1 MSVFSIELETLKI
14 SLALLWLIIMFT
26 VIRNNFIFIFI
37 LTLTLSVFINTAN
50 AANRILIPASPSVA
64 AKSFILLDFNS
75 GKVLA
80 EKNADIKLA
89 PASLTKIMTVYV
101 IFRELKSGH
110 LTLDEKVT
118 ISKKAWQT
126 PGSRMFV
133 EVNKKVAVEDLLQG
147 VIIQSGNDASVALA
161 EHVAGDE
168 VTFAALMNQHAERL
182 GMLDTSFQ
190 NSMGLPSKSH
200 FTTARDLSKLTR
212 AVIKEFPEY
221 YKWDSQKEFTF
232 NKITQ
237 PNRNKLLWRDKS
249 VDGVKT
255 GYTEEAGYCM
265 VASAKR
271 EEMRLIS
278 VVMGTSSANA
288 RANESQTLLNYG
300 FRFFQTH
307 KLYKGNE
314 AVSEVKVW
322 KGDGKKLPVGLTD
335 DLYVTI
341 PRKHYDDLKAE
352 LNIDKKIVAPV
363 KKGDSLGIVNVS
375 LAGDVIANRP
385 LVALDNVE
393 KGGLLDRLYDEAML
407 LLD

>member
-1 MSVFSIELETLKI
+1 MS
-14 SLALLWLIIMFT
+14 T
-26 VIRNNFIFIFI
+26 VTQNYCIFL
-37 LTLTLSVFINTAN
+37 LTLLAFFNTAN
-50 AANRILIPASPSVA
+50 AQNKIIIPASPSVA
-64 AKSFILLDFNS
+64 AKSFIMLDFNS

-80 EKNADIKLA
+80 EKNADTKVA

-101 IFRELKSGH
+101 VFRELKSGH

-133 EVNKKVAVEDLLQG
+133 EVNKQVAVEDLIKG
-147 VIIQSGNDASVALA
+147 VVIQSGNDASVALA

-168 VTFAALMNQHAERL
+168 ATFARLMNQHAERL
-182 GMLDTSFQ
+182 GMLDTSFE
-190 NSMGLPSKSH
+190 NSMGLPSKNH
-200 FTTARDLSKLTR
+200 FTTARDLAKLTV
-212 AVIKEFPEY
+212 AVINEFPEY
-221 YKWDSQKEFTF
+221 YKWDSEKEFTF

-271 EEMRLIS
+271 NEMRLIS
-278 VVMGTSSANA
+278 VVMGTNSANS

-300 FRFFQTH
+300 FRFFETH
-307 KLYKGNE
+307 RLYQAHG
-314 AVSEVKVW
+314 AVSDGIKVW
-322 KGDGKKLPVGLTD
+322 KGDGKKLSVGLTD
-335 DLYVTI
+335 DIYVTI

-352 LNIDKKIVAPV
+352 LNINKRIVAPV
-363 KKGDSLGIVNVS
+363 KKGDAFGSINVS
-375 LAGDVIANRP
+375 LAGETIVDQP
-385 LVALDNVE
+385 LVALE
-393 KGGLLDRLYDEAML
+393 SISEGGFIDQLYDEAML
-407 LLD
+407 LME